1 MKAVSE
7 VEFSK
12 SVDALPPAIERLS
25 QVATWA
31 AADISPRAANQ
42 QPLTREA
49 DDEHNS
55 IFESLVAVE
64 GDIAGLVAYSIYKQ
78 NKRAWL
84 QDFLKVSGRHP
95 TDAEARSYIIGESTT
110 RRLAI
115 YRHLA
120 DATLAGQGPDA
131 PLEAD
136 KTKPATKSFR
146 IKSSGLGFLLSAG
159 VLVAAVALL
168 MFVLHTGLSNPKI

>member
-1 MKAVSE
+1 MRAAMDSDLQGATPENRDQVTKSWPSAVAVSKPAND
-7 VEFSK
+7 VESGRGEEETN
-12 SVDALPPAIERLS
+12 P
-25 QVATWA
+25 
-31 AADISPRAANQ
+31 
-42 QPLTREA
+42 
-49 DDEHNS
+49 
-55 IFESLVAVE
+55 IFENLVRVE

-84 QDFLKVSGRHP
+84 QDFQKTVGRPP

-120 DATLAGQGPDA
+120 DATLAGQGPDT
-131 PLEAD
+131 PAD
-136 KTKPATKSFR
+136 MGATKGVRPGRGRISVLSF
-146 IKSSGLGFLLSAG
+146 ILSAA

-168 MFVLHTGLSNPKI
+168 FFVLRNGLTLSK